1 MSIFSICPD
10 RLRPRDDARLPRRL
24 RSETVSALM
33 AVLALGLVPPGIGG
47 QQPKRTPDVQFVP
60 TPFDVVGAMLSVA
73 RVTKND
79 RLFDLGSGDGRIVIA
94 AAKRFGTRGVGIDID
109 PQRIIESRK
118 NADTAGVTQLV
129 EFRNADLFE
138 TDLRGAT
145 VVTLY
150 LLPALNVKLRPK
162 LFAELRPG
170 SRVVSHAFDM
180 GDWAADTVLEV
191 GGRVVFYWVMP
202 SKVEGMWTLSVPAG
216 GNANAYELR
225 LSQSYQRLA
234 GTATTGG
241 RSLSVDSARVVGDSV
256 VFTLADTTAG
266 APAGGQQRMRFAGR
280 LSGGTMTGSMT
291 GGGAGA
297 SGQWRATRR
306 PGQ

>member
-1 MSIFSICPD
+1 MSILSLYLD
-10 RLRPRDDARLPRRL
+10 RRRRRNDARLPYRL
-24 RSETVSALM
+24 RSQTAAFA
-33 AVLALGLVPPGIGG
+33 AVLALGLVPPVVGG

-60 TPFDVVGAMLSVA
+60 TPFDVVEAMLSVA
-73 RVTKND
+73 RVAKND

-138 TDLRGAT
+138 TDLRDAS

-180 GDWAADTVLEV
+180 GDWAADSVLEV
-191 GGRVVFYWVMP
+191 SGRVVYYWVMP
-202 SKVEGMWTLSVPAG
+202 SKVEGTWTLSAPAG
-216 GNANAYELR
+216 GNAPAHELR
-225 LSQSYQRLA
+225 LSQSYQRLT
-234 GTATTGG
+234 GTATAGG
-241 RSLSVDSARVVGDSV
+241 RALSVDSARVVGDSV
-256 VFTLADTTAG
+256 IFTLADTTGG
-266 APAGGQQRMRFAGR
+266 AATRGQQRMRFAGR
-280 LSGGTMTGSMT
+280 LSGGTMTGSVT
-291 GGGAGA
+291 GGGAGV
-297 SGQWRATRR
+297 SRQWRATRKA
-306 PGQ
+306 GQ